1 MSLRRNTVFGT
12 LGFVVPTLVV
22 FLAYPVVLRHL
33 GAGDMG
39 VYILATTLSGS
50 FAFLELGLTTIS
62 TKLVAEAAGR
72 GDAAGAAD
80 AVATS
85 TAFYLVL
92 GACGL
97 VAIWV
102 LAPPLARWSRASDPA
117 VAATVF
123 RIAAATLLASY
134 LHDVALSVVKGL
146 QRFDLASVQV
156 TVLSL
161 LVWGGALAVVLLPG
175 GGVVRVAAA
184 TLAANLLV
192 VALSGGA
199 AAVLCRERGIHL
211 ARGRPRL
218 ATLRSMFQLGVF
230 MSLNGLAGVLFNQL
244 QSFVMARLLTPA
256 AVAVYGTAVQVS
268 SKVTALSSAAF
279 EVMLP
284 LSAELSEPRAGGYR
298 ERVRTLRSVYLK
310 ALGLS
315 FGLSVAAS
323 AALYAAAPRLMRWWL
338 GSPIEGQVAT
348 VLRILCVG
356 VAVNG
361 ATPVAFHLV
370 NGIGRPQV
378 NTAFTGMGVAMLY
391 STLLLLSAGGLT
403 VERFALATS
412 LAFLLNGLLYLG
424 YCEVAV
430 WRPWLAGLPAEPA
443 GPRVGP
449 AASHAAKSVEE
460 AVLRLRADPGRAGLR
475 RDAYLDG
482 DVAGACRRFL
492 ASGEFGEVRRLLAG
506 RLQGGTVLD
515 LGAGTGI
522 ASFAL
527 ATAGA
532 SRVVA
537 LEPDP
542 SDVVGHGCLRRACA
556 GLPVEVVA
564 GVAEALPFASGS
576 FRVVYARQV
585 LHHARDLQA
594 ALRESARV
602 LEPGGLLLASR
613 EHVADDDRQLQA
625 FLRQHPIHQ
634 LAGGERAH
642 PLDAYRQAIGRAGL
656 VNMKTLG
663 PWESVVNAFPAVRS
677 EDERADYPR
686 RLLGQRYGAL
696 GALAA
701 RLPGVQAAVWRW
713 LRRPVGGRLYSFLAE
728 KPG

>member
-1 MSLRRNTVFGT
+1 MSLRRNTVFGA
-12 LGFVVPTLVV
+12 LGFLLPTLVV
-22 FLAYPVVLRHL
+22 FLAYPVVLRQL
-33 GAGDMG
+33 GPGDMG

-50 FAFLELGLTTIS
+50 FAFLELGLTTIT

-72 GDAAGAAD
+72 GDGAGAAD

-85 TAFYLVL
+85 TAFYLML
-92 GACGL
+92 GTCGL

-102 LAPPLARWSRASDPA
+102 LAPPLARWSRAADPA

-134 LHDVALSVVKGL
+134 LHNVALSVVKGL
-146 QRFDLASVQV
+146 QRFDLASAQV

-161 LVWGGALAVVLLPG
+161 LVWGGALAVVVLPG
-175 GGVVRVAAA
+175 GGVVRVAEA
-184 TLAANLLV
+184 TLVANLLV
-192 VALSGGA
+192 VALSGGM
-199 AAVLCRERGIHL
+199 AAVLCRGRGIGL

-218 ATLRSMFQLGVF
+218 GILRSMFRLGVF
-230 MSLNGLAGVLFNQL
+230 MSLNGLANVLFNQL
-244 QSFVMARLLTPA
+244 QSFVMARLLTPV

-268 SKVTALSSAAF
+268 SKVNALSSASF
-279 EVMLP
+279 EMMLP
-284 LSAELSEPRAGGYR
+284 LSAELSEPGAAQYRA
-298 ERVRTLRSVYLK
+298 RVHTLRSVYLK
-310 ALGLS
+310 ALALS
-315 FGLSVAAS
+315 FALSVAAS
-323 AALYAAAPRLMRWWL
+323 AALYAVAPPLMQWWL
-338 GSPIEGQVAT
+338 RSPIEGQVAT

-361 ATPVAFHLV
+361 ATPVAVHLV

-378 NTAFTGMGVAMLY
+378 NTVFMGIGVAMLY
-391 STLLLLSAGGLT
+391 ATLLLLSRGGLT
-403 VERFALATS
+403 VELFALATS
-412 LAFLLNGLLYLG
+412 LAFLLNGLLYLA

-430 WRPWLAGLPAEPA
+430 WRRWLASMPEGPGAGSDPEAE
-443 GPRVGP
+443 RP
-449 AASHAAKSVEE
+449 AASVEE
-460 AVLRLRADPGRAGLR
+460 AVLRLRADPGRAELL

-482 DVAGACRRFL
+482 DAPAACQRFL
-492 ASGEFGEVRRLLAG
+492 RSGEFAEVRRLLSG
-506 RLQGGTVLD
+506 RLPGATVLD

-527 ATAGA
+527 ASAGA
-532 SRVVA
+532 ARVVA

-585 LHHARDLQA
+585 LHHARDLPA
-594 ALRESARV
+594 ALRECARV